1 MRPDLA
7 FAGIFFL
14 TILGLSLFG
23 LVTLAERL
31 LIPWHIPVRRNRTIL
46 TTTET
51 DMELTKV
58 QAKSIASELVIPA
71 KAFID
76 GGFADAS
83 DGGRF
88 ATINPATAEVI
99 TDVAHC
105 TTADVDRAV
114 TAARRSFNDGGWS
127 RAAPEDRKA
136 VLLRLA
142 ELIRENTAE
151 LAVLESLDSGKT
163 IIDCLHEIGNE
174 VADFFQWYA
183 ELADKRFGKIAPTG
197 EDALALI
204 VKEPAGV
211 VGLVLPWNFPLL
223 MAAWKLAPALAA
235 GCSCIV
241 KPAEQTPLTALRLA
255 DLAQQAGVPDGV
267 LNILPGMG
275 ETTGQAIGRH
285 PDIDI
290 VSFTGS
296 TEVGGYF
303 LRYAGESNLKVI
315 GLEMGGKS
323 PFIVLDDADL
333 TDDLIDH
340 AVTSAFWNG
349 GQNCSANMRQIV
361 DAKVAD
367 EFLDKVTARAK
378 AYVVGDPLDPATDIG
393 AMVTREHMARVTGY
407 IDKGRAEGGRLLSG
421 GARDGKGYFIEPT
434 VFAGLTPDMT
444 IAREEIFGPVLGV
457 LAVNGMEEAL
467 RLAMDTDYGLH
478 ATVFTRDI
486 DRAIH
491 MARRLPCG
499 TVSVNGFSE
508 GDIKTPFG
516 GYKRSGSLARD
527 NGTEAMEQY
536 LQTKTIW
543 ISTGGV
549 A

>member
-1 MRPDLA
+1 M
-7 FAGIFFL
+7 
-14 TILGLSLFG
+14 
-23 LVTLAERL
+23 
-31 LIPWHIPVRRNRTIL
+31 
-46 TTTET
+46 TE
-51 DMELTKV
+51 KKANYY
-58 QAKSIASELVIPA
+58 QRASAMKLPS

-76 GGFADAS
+76 GYFTDAS
-83 DGGRF
+83 DGGSF
-88 ATINPATAEVI
+88 STINPATGEPIVN
-99 TDVAHC
+99 VAHC
-105 TTADVDRAV
+105 NGADVERAV
-114 TAARRSFNDGGWS
+114 VAARRSFDDGGWS
-127 RAAPEDRKA
+127 RAAPEERKE

-142 ELIRENTAE
+142 GLIRDNAVD

-163 IIDCLHEIGNE
+163 ITDCLHEIGTE
-174 VADFFQWYA
+174 VANFFQWYA
-183 ELADKRFGKIAPTG
+183 ELADKTFGKVASTG
-197 EDALALI
+197 EDALALV

-255 DLAQQAGVPDGV
+255 ELAQEAGIPAGV
-267 LNILPGMG
+267 LNVLPGLG

-333 TDDLIDH
+333 TDDLIEH
-340 AVTSAFWNG
+340 AATAAFWNG

-361 DAKVAD
+361 DAKIAD
-367 EFLDKVTARAK
+367 SYLEKVTERAK
-378 AYVVGDPLDPATDIG
+378 KYRVGDPLDPETDIG
-393 AMVTREHMARVTGY
+393 AMISFEHMARVTGY
-407 IDKGRAEGGRLLSG
+407 INQGRTEGGQMLTG
-421 GARDGKGYFIEPT
+421 GAREGAGYFIEPT
-434 VFAGLTPDMT
+434 VFGGLTQNMT
-444 IAREEIFGPVLGV
+444 IARDEIFGPVLGV
-457 LAVNGMEEAL
+457 MAVKNMDEAL
-467 RLAMDTDYGLH
+467 SLAIDTDYGLH

-491 MARRLPCG
+491 MSRRLPCG

-527 NGTEAMEQY
+527 NGSEALDQY

-543 ISTGGV
+543 INTGV
-549 A
+549 

>member
-1 MRPDLA
+1 M
-7 FAGIFFL
+7 
-14 TILGLSLFG
+14 S
-23 LVTLAERL
+23 
-31 LIPWHIPVRRNRTIL
+31 
-46 TTTET
+46 
-51 DMELTKV
+51 LTKD
-58 QAKSIASELVIPA
+58 QAHSRASGLAIETR
-71 KAFID
+71 AFIN
-76 GGFADAS
+76 GSFTASS
-83 DGGRF
+83 DGGTF
-88 ATINPATAEVI
+88 DCVNPATGETLCA
-99 TDVAHC
+99 VAHC
-105 TTADVDRAV
+105 TAEDVDRAV
-114 TAARRSFNDGGWS
+114 AAARARFNDGVWS
-127 RAAPEDRKA
+127 RAAPEDRKE
-136 VLLRLA
+136 VMLKLA
-142 ELIRENTAE
+142 ALIRENAE
-151 LAVLESLDSGKT
+151 DLAVLESLDSGKT
-163 IIDCLHEIGNE
+163 ITDCLHEIGNE
-174 VADFFQWYA
+174 VANFFQWYG
-183 ELADKRFGKIAPTG
+183 ELADKSFGKVAPTG

-235 GCSCIV
+235 GCSCLV
-241 KPAEQTPLTALRLA
+241 KPAEQTPLSILRLA
-255 DLAQQAGVPDGV
+255 ALAQEAGVPDGV
-267 LNILPGMG
+267 LNVLPGMG

-285 PDIDI
+285 GDIDI

-333 TDDLIDH
+333 TDDLIEH
-340 AVTSAFWNG
+340 AVNSAFWNG

-361 DAKVAD
+361 DARVA
-367 EFLDKVTARAK
+367 EAYLDKVTARAA
-378 AYVVGDPLDPATDIG
+378 AYKVGDPLDPDTDIG
-393 AMVTREHMARVTGY
+393 AMVTAEHMARVTGY
-407 IDKGRAEGGRLLSG
+407 IDKGLSEGARMTTG
-421 GARDGKGYFIEPT
+421 GARKGAGFFVEPT

-457 LAVNGMEEAL
+457 LPVANMDAAL
-467 RLAMDTDYGLH
+467 QLAADSDYGLH

-486 DRAIH
+486 DRALH

-527 NGTEAMEQY
+527 NGVEAMEQY

-543 ISTGGV
+543 ICQG
-549 A
+549 APA